1 MKKVLATILA
11 LVMALSLC
19 SVSWATED
27 GDTEGTTATKP
38 AVAKVGDQEYA
49 TLAQAINAEGAEKVI
64 TLIAETN
71 EDVTIPAGKKVTLNL
86 NGQKITNVSE
96 DTIKVEQGATLIIEG
111 SGTVDNVTHQKAAI
125 YNNGAVIL
133 NGGSYTRSA
142 EASTSTTDPNGNSYY
157 NILNHG
163 IMVINKGVEVTS
175 KGHFSSL
182 IDNGYYNY
190 SESTNERKGYK
201 KGVGQLKPL
210 LTINGG
216 TFSGGINTIKN
227 DDNAEL
233 IINDGHFSN
242 ITQSAVQNNNVAEI
256 HGGVF
261 EANGHNA
268 IESRY
273 FAGGK
278 NAGTITVTD
287 GEFNGKVTISEN
299 AYASI
304 SGGIF
309 TADLNSIIKSD
320 PPMATIVKDGK
331 TIYAVGNASI
341 SKAATD
347 GSKVTVT
354 RGETV
359 ELTDIPTGV
368 EVTNNTS
375 KAFTVN
381 GNTIAVGKTETAKPA
396 PTPSTGGY
404 YYYPS
409 TPGITA
415 ELNGTNKSATDYPG
429 GDYGLVFRSTAA
441 FSTFQGVQVD
451 GKTLAKSNYTAEEGS
466 TVVYLK
472 AAYLKTLAAGKHT
485 VTILSTSG
493 NTSMDFTIGGKSSS
507 PQTFDAGVG
516 IYAVTAVLSVTG
528 MAWTAKKRH

>member
-175 KGHFSSL
+175 NGHFSSL

-190 SESTNERKGYK
+190 SESTNERVGYK
-201 KGVGQLKPL
+201 VGVGQPKPS

-261 EANGHNA
+261 EADGHNA

-287 GEFNGKVTISEN
+287 GEFNGNVTISQR

-368 EVTNNTS
+368 E
-375 KAFTVN
+375 APYTVP
-381 GNTIAVGKTETAKPA
+381 AK
-396 PTPSTGGY
+396 TGGY

-415 ELNGTNKSATDYPG
+415 ELNGSNKSATDYPG

-493 NTSMDFTIGGKSSS
+493 NTSMDFTVGGKSSS
-507 PQTFDAGVG
+507 PQTFDAGIG

>member
-1 MKKVLATILA
+1 MKKLLATILA
-11 LVMALSLC
+11 LVMALGLC

-201 KGVGQLKPL
+201 EGVGQLKPS

-381 GNTIAVGKTETAKPA
+381 GNTIAAGKTETAKPTPPPA
-396 PTPSTGGY
+396 PGR
-404 YYYPS
+404 
-409 TPGITA
+409 
-415 ELNGTNKSATDYPG
+415 D
-429 GDYGLVFRSTAA
+429 
-441 FSTFQGVQVD
+441 
-451 GKTLAKSNYTAEEGS
+451 NYKPM
-466 TVVYLK
+466 Y
-472 AAYLKTLAAGKHT
+472 
-485 VTILSTSG
+485 
-493 NTSMDFTIGGKSSS
+493 
-507 PQTFDAGVG
+507 
-516 IYAVTAVLSVTG
+516 
-528 MAWTAKKRH
+528 